1 MKAELEIGQTKI
13 VGAPALSKQAKALLA
28 FIKEQTNLDLLP
40 LVHEKQAH
48 PRRYLGVDM
57 RYNRMQPSEE
67 FRLLLQLENRYGKDY
82 FAISDNGGLG
92 IALLYDPKLTP

>member
-1 MKAELEIGQTKI
+1 MKIGQTTI
-13 VGAPALSKQAKALLA
+13 VAAPAISKQAKALLD
-28 FIKEQTNLDLLP
+28 FIKEQTNLDLMP

-67 FRLLLQLENRYGKDY
+67 FRSLLQLENRYGKDY
-82 FAISDNGGLG
+82 FSISDNGGLG
-92 IALLYDPKLTP
+92 IALVYGPKFK